1 MSKREQQK
9 QQRRQN
15 IIKIAKDLF
24 LEQGLQTIQMQDV
37 ATAAD
42 IGIATLFRYFPK
54 KEYLMIAATNAITY
68 EMATD
73 VGKIT
78 EQTVTAYEKVE
89 QILEYYMSITK
100 DPQLRL
106 AKYFESFDLYEKIAE
121 ESPEQYDE
129 YLSARSKLAAILLT
143 VAEQGKQDGSLRSDV
158 DLDVFIMT
166 MVQNFSIFTYKS
178 SLTKHDTNL
187 SMLLSA
193 DKQLAMMKDVFLRY
207 IQPLQ
212 KLGV

>member
-1 MSKREQQK
+1 MSNREQQK
-9 QQRRQN
+9 LQRRQN
-15 IIKIAKDLF
+15 IITIAKDLF
-24 LEQGLQTIQMQDV
+24 LEQGVQTIQMQDV

-73 VGKIT
+73 IRQIT
-78 EQTVTAYEKVE
+78 EQTVTAYEKIE
-89 QILEYYMSITK
+89 QILEYYMGITK

-121 ESPEQYDE
+121 ESPEQYAE
-129 YLSARSKLAAILLT
+129 YLSARSKLAGILLT
-143 VAEQGKQDGSLRSDV
+143 VGEQGKQDGSLRSDV
-158 DLDVFIMT
+158 DLDVFVMT

-187 SMLLSA
+187 STLLSS

-207 IQPLQ
+207 IQP
-212 KLGV
+212 

>member
-1 MSKREQQK
+1 MNKREQQK

-15 IIKIAKDLF
+15 IIEIAKDLF
-24 LEQGLQTIQMQDV
+24 LEHGIQTIQMQDV

-54 KEYLMIAATNAITY
+54 KEYLMIAATNAITD

-73 VGKIT
+73 VGQIV
-78 EQTVTAYEKVE
+78 EQTITAYEKIE
-89 QILEYYMSITK
+89 QILEYYLGMTK

-121 ESPEQYDE
+121 ESPEQYAE
-129 YLSARSKLAAILLT
+129 YLSARSKLARILLT
-143 VAEQGKQDGSLRSDV
+143 LGEQGKQDGSLRSDV

-166 MVQNFSIFTYKS
+166 MVQNFSSFTFKS

-187 SMLLSA
+187 STFLSA

-207 IQPLQ
+207 IQP
-212 KLGV
+212 

>member
-15 IIKIAKDLF
+15 IIQIAKDLF
-24 LEQGLQTIQMQDV
+24 LEQGVQTIQMQDV
-37 ATAAD
+37 ATAAG

-54 KEYLMIAATNAITY
+54 KEYLMIAATNMIID

-73 VGKIT
+73 VGRIV
-78 EQTVTAYEKVE
+78 EQSVSAYEKVE
-89 QILEYYMSITK
+89 QILEYYLGATQ

-121 ESPEQYDE
+121 ESPKQYAE
-129 YLSARSKLAAILLT
+129 YLSVRRRLAQILLT
-143 VAEQGKQDGSLRSDV
+143 VAEQGMRDRSLRIDI
-158 DLDVFIMT
+158 DLNLFIMT

-187 SMLLSA
+187 STLLSS

-207 IQPLQ
+207 IQP
-212 KLGV
+212 